1 MPFFSDIKMSKVK
14 SECCFKDKWLEHQK
28 FKCWVKKVPNDYQK
42 AYCTYCMTQIS
53 VGGLGVTALDI
64 HVKGQKHSL
73 TCPTMVQFKIT
84 FTPSENENGN
94 RWMTQIKK

>member
-1 MPFFSDIKMSKVK
+1 
-14 SECCFKDKWLEHQK
+14 
-28 FKCWVKKVPNDYQK
+28 
-42 AYCTYCMTQIS
+42 MTQMS

-73 TCPTMVQFKIT
+73 TCPAMGQFKIT

-94 RWMTQIKK
+94 R